1 MRELRRNL
9 PRPPFSP
16 RNPLL
21 SQKKEAIDPPTHPN
35 TWVAARVPYVHRQTQ
50 QGPLPKPTVGSPGE
64 ASCRRSP
71 WPPYPLGSL
80 GPDSASRGQSWS
92 TEARRR
98 QHVLFPWGPPP
109 GRCRADG
116 AAFRVATLQGRV
128 KPLLGCAGDKL
139 LGCSV
144 LRPAPLPSPEDA
156 GPCLWRRSSRSVRQ
170 GSKGGVIS
178 AWGLGGPPAC
188 ALSALPSPAGPG

>member
-98 QHVLFPWGPPP
+98 QHVLFPWGPLP
-109 GRCRADG
+109 GDAELMGQHSELQRCRDASSPCS
-116 AAFRVATLQGRV
+116 AALETSFLGVLCSALHPC
-128 KPLLGCAGDKL
+128 PLLRM
-139 LGCSV
+139 LG
-144 LRPAPLPSPEDA
+144 PAS
-156 GPCLWRRSSRSVRQ
+156 
-170 GSKGGVIS
+170 GGGARGQSGKDRKV
-178 AWGLGGPPAC
+178 G
-188 ALSALPSPAGPG
+188 

>member
-9 PRPPFSP
+9 PRPPIFP

-35 TWVAARVPYVHRQTQ
+35 TWVAAKAPYIHRQTQ

-64 ASCRRSP
+64 ASYRRSP
-71 WPPYPLGSL
+71 RPPCPPGSL

-92 TEARRR
+92 TEARWL
-98 QHVLFPWGPPP
+98 QHVLFPVGAPP
-109 GRCRADG
+109 GRCRTDG

-128 KPLLGCAGDKL
+128 KPCCAGDKL
-139 LGCSV
+139 LGLSV
-144 LRPAPLPSPEDA
+144 LLPAPLPSPEDA

-170 GSKGGVIS
+170 GSKGGVIP

-188 ALSALPSPAGPG
+188 ALSALPSPACPG